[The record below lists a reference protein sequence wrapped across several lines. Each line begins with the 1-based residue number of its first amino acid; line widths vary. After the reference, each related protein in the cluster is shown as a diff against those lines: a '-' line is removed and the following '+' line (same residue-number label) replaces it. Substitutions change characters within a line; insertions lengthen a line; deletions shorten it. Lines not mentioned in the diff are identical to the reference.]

1 MGIKIKPV
9 LAATVLVGAALTGSH
24 EAVAQSQSPG
34 LGTEMERYSQETLLK
49 NWALSVCLGIVNKD
63 QRDKDDAGET
73 ASAYL
78 EFGRQPLEA
87 YGEIRELVKTYA
99 ARNYGGSIES
109 EFNTMKCIDLFHSGQ
124 LDRLVGKWVT
134 SGGGKSSEKK

>member
-1 MGIKIKPV
+1 MDIEIKSV
-9 LAATVLVGAALTGSH
+9 LVATVSAGIALTGANL
-24 EAVAQSQSPG
+24 AVAQSQAPG
-34 LGTEMERYSQETLLK
+34 LVAETEQYSQETLLK

-87 YGEIRELVKTYA
+87 YGEIRELAKTYA
-99 ARNYGGSIES
+99 ARRYGGSIES

-124 LDRLVGKWVT
+124 LDHLVGKWVK
-134 SGGGKSSEKK
+134 SGNGK